1 MAPLDRRTF
10 LGCLAGSLIA
20 SSAQSLAGNLPFAPT
35 IKGQHPVST
44 LAPDACWLDVA
55 APFVTTDPALGISTN
70 FLLTASCFPGVDG
83 FRDPH
88 NQTDYQ
94 IQLYDST
101 GRDIP
106 LDRDGK
112 FDIAAL
118 HTTMVD
124 LREIAH
130 GKSFWGA
137 GRIRL
142 APSPGQVS
150 HAGDLFSAG
159 YVRWQTDSNFDN
171 VHAHPAAPQ
180 QAMGH
185 FNYSMPFPALSEYHC
200 MFSLFN
206 PGEVES
212 TGSIRVVDRMGQ
224 TVVERPMKLVPHQT
238 LLYSIETLKNY
249 DSPGEGLAITPLEEK
264 KLANGGVIIVHNTS
278 ETVAFAYTF
287 MKSRSGGTFT
297 VEHPLHY
304 AADVPVKPARVT
316 PYDEKHNFPVQGL
329 VYTPLLFSGK
339 RIGGLELESR
349 FYISS
354 SRWTEEALWL
364 MPFVTNGEGNIQWVS
379 NRDDAFPTRVQ
390 PSSLTNQGLLRL
402 LEFQSVEMD
411 ARALPL
417 PPGFS
422 GGLGLGCIPVTS
434 HSLLKAEVHVK
445 EWNRSAFTH
454 FRPGGNFQKKY
465 RLADERGGVA
475 TDYIVTD
482 CQIRGSGANMKRD
495 AVLAVM
501 NIEFQEE
508 HTGSPKIQLHG
519 PSGLIAEKSIGEFPP
534 LACRHFLLSELFP
547 GVQTDPDKPVTV
559 RMLDEN
565 AMLVCSAVHFDYDR
579 KDLALEHGS
588 DRHSTF
594 NDYKC

>member
-1 MAPLDRRTF
+1 MVPLDRRTF
-10 LGCLAGSLIA
+10 LGCLAGSLIV
-20 SSAQSLAGNLPFAPT
+20 SSAQSFTGTIPFAAAL
-35 IKGQHPVST
+35 KGQHPVT
-44 LAPDACWLDVA
+44 PLAPDVCWLDVA

-83 FRDPH
+83 FRDPK
-88 NQTDYQ
+88 NQTAYQ
-94 IQLYDST
+94 IQLYDAS

-106 LDRDGK
+106 LDRDGR

-124 LREIAH
+124 LQEIAH
-130 GKSFWGA
+130 GKPFWGS

-142 APSPGQVS
+142 APSAGQVN
-150 HAGDLFSAG
+150 HAGDLFGAG
-159 YVRWQTDSNFDN
+159 FVRWQTESNFDN

-206 PGEVES
+206 PNEIEAV
-212 TGSIRVVDRMGQ
+212 GSIRVVDRLAQ
-224 TVVERPMKLVPHQT
+224 TVVERPFKLVPHQT
-238 LLYSIETLKNY
+238 MLYSLETLKNY
-249 DSPGEGLAITPLEEK
+249 DSPGEGLAISPLEEK
-264 KLANGGVIIVHNTS
+264 KLSNGGVIIVHNTG
-278 ETVAFAYTF
+278 EAVAFAYT
-287 MKSRSGGTFT
+287 MIKSRTGGTFT

-304 AADVPVKPARVT
+304 SADGAVKPART
-316 PYDEKHNFPVQGL
+316 NPYDEKHNFPVQGL

-354 SRWTEEALWL
+354 SRWVEEALWM
-364 MPFVTNGEGNIQWVS
+364 MPFVTNGDGNIAWVS
-379 NRDDAFPTRVQ
+379 NKDDDFATRVH
-390 PSSLTNQGLLRL
+390 PSSLTSQGLLRL
-402 LEFQSVEMD
+402 LEFQSVQID

-417 PPGFS
+417 PAGYS

-445 EWNRSAFTH
+445 DWNRSAFTH

-465 RLADERGGVA
+465 RLADFRGGVA

-482 CQIRGSGANMKRD
+482 CQIRGSGAKMKRD

-547 GVQTDPDKPVTV
+547 GVQTEPDKPVTV

-565 AMLVCSAVHFDYDR
+565 AMLVCSAIHFDYDR

-594 NDYKC
+594 NDFRC